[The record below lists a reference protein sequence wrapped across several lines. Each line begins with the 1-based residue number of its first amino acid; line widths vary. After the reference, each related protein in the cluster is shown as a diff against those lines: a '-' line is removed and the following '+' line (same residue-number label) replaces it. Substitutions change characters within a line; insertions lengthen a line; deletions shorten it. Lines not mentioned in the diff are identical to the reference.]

1 VSNVKF
7 TSLIEIGRD
16 QTLTLPELNK
26 IRIVREVYTYKQ
38 VTRNIPEVKSS
49 EVKSSESLIQFR
61 V

>member
-1 VSNVKF
+1 MSNVKF

>member
-1 VSNVKF
+1 MSNVKF

-38 VTRNIPEVKSS
+38 VARNIPEVKSS